1 MPEERILQEQAQYT
15 ACFAAGYR
23 RRIKQYQISVFLETG
38 TGFDIQEPQ
47 SCCALT
53 LHRPAEGLAR
63 PGFAQVVAR
72 HSPHSG
78 C

>member
-1 MPEERILQEQAQYT
+1 MPEEGILQEQAQYT

-38 TGFDIQEPQ
+38 TSFDIQEPQ

-53 LHRPAEGLAR
+53 LH
-63 PGFAQVVAR
+63 
-72 HSPHSG
+72 
-78 C
+78 